1 MRSTLAR
8 PSPAGL
14 APASRRRTAPSPA
27 RAEGETRINKTI
39 DLGNPKV
46 R

>member
-1 MRSTLAR
+1 MRSVLAR
-8 PSPAGL
+8 PSPAL
-14 APASRRRTAPSPA
+14 APAARRRAAPSAP
-27 RAEGETRINKTI
+27 RAEGESRINKTI